1 MAMLNNQRVYSLDM
15 EYDLST
21 IHIIS
26 DIIFSNDIPYDINTL
41 LIGVFVYVDGLID
54 GLTHRIFLSTA
65 WWPAKPPIGRLFW
78 WRRWRI
84 LALENLGVTVVEVG
98 FWPISE
104 QFSFKQLCLMV
115 KDPSLDPWISY
126 DYKLKKQNQSMFGN
140 SLKRD
145 SSVFL
150 DIFVCFSKLW

>member
-26 DIIFSNDIPYDINTL
+26 DIIFSNDIPHDINTL

-65 WWPAKPPIGRLFW
+65 W
-78 WRRWRI
+78 
-84 LALENLGVTVVEVG
+84 
-98 FWPISE
+98 
-104 QFSFKQLCLMV
+104 
-115 KDPSLDPWISY
+115 
-126 DYKLKKQNQSMFGN
+126 
-140 SLKRD
+140 
-145 SSVFL
+145 
-150 DIFVCFSKLW
+150 

>member
-54 GLTHRIFLSTA
+54 GLTHRMFLSTA
-65 WWPAKPPIGRLFW
+65 SSPKQPPIGRLFW
-78 WRRWRI
+78 WRMWQI
-84 LALENLGVTVVEVG
+84 LALENLGVTVVEVD
-98 FWPISE
+98 F
-104 QFSFKQLCLMV
+104 
-115 KDPSLDPWISY
+115 DPYL
-126 DYKLKKQNQSMFGN
+126 N
-140 SLKRD
+140 SLA
-145 SSVFL
+145 SSSFAWWL
-150 DIFVCFSKLW
+150 KIHHLIHGSHTITN